1 MRNKVRVSEWRR
13 SEAASL
19 TARLERKLRLIIFPS
34 WEQRELM
41 LAFTFLAAILLSNKN
56 FMKLAGTQFYFSINK
71 SPENTAFSFWTWL
84 KIKLLLSLF
93 MPQLQYLLASFQMCL
108 PMFLLLFCCFFKSW
122 LCCFCSLHKKE
133 LMQKCFSHLVR
144 SFEEKPKALTC
155 AFESFLSCDF
165 VP

>member
-1 MRNKVRVSEWRR
+1 
-13 SEAASL
+13 
-19 TARLERKLRLIIFPS
+19 
-34 WEQRELM
+34 M

-71 SPENTAFSFWTWL
+71 PPENTAFFFLDLIEDKTAALSFHATVT
-84 KIKLLLSLF
+84 IPVGLF
-93 MPQLQYLLASFQMCL
+93 SNVSANVSVIIL
-108 PMFLLLFCCFFKSW
+108 PFFKSW

-155 AFESFLSCDF
+155 PLFPVTFSLS
-165 VP
+165 